1 MSETNGHTNG
11 NGHKPKKG
19 SRKGKPNIPL
29 ETKAEMVAALP
40 EMGSQAAVAEAFGV
54 SRPVVT
60 RAINDPEVLPLVRVK
75 KEEIADKF
83 GQLVDKLLSRYLTI
97 ADTATLEDKG
107 STLLGIAADKHRL
120 YSDEPTSITENRNDA
135 AVRDEALKL
144 LEEYKAA
151 LNGDEA
157 QAKQLLAQ
165 DAPFYAKH
173 IN

>member
-1 MSETNGHTNG
+1 LSET

-19 SRKGKPNIPL
+19 SRRGKGNISP
-29 ETKAEMVAALP
+29 ETKAEMVALLP
-40 EMGSQAAVAEAFGV
+40 ELGTQAAVAEAFGV

-60 RAINDPEVLPLVRVK
+60 RAISDPAVLPLVRVK

-83 GQLVDKLLSRYLTI
+83 GQLVDKLLSRYLLI

-120 YSDEPTSITENRNDA
+120 YSEEPTQITENRGDA
-135 AVRDEALKL
+135 ALRDEALKIL
-144 LEEYKAA
+144 AEYKAA

-157 QAKQLLAQ
+157 QAKALMAE
-165 DAPFYAKH
+165 DVPFYAKH

>member
-19 SRKGKPNIPL
+19 NRKGKAPIKP
-29 ETKAEMVAALP
+29 EKKAEMLAVLP
-40 EMGSQAAVAEAFGV
+40 ELGTQAAVAKEFGV
-54 SRPVVT
+54 SASVVS
-60 RAINDPEVLPLVRVK
+60 RAAADPEIATLAKVK
-75 KEEIADKF
+75 KEQIADKF

>member
-1 MSETNGHTNG
+1 
-11 NGHKPKKG
+11 
-19 SRKGKPNIPL
+19 
-29 ETKAEMVAALP
+29 MVALLP
-40 EMGSQAAVAEAFGV
+40 ELGTQAAVAEAFGV

-60 RAINDPEVLPLVRVK
+60 RAISDPAVLPLVRVK

-83 GQLVDKLLSRYLTI
+83 GQLVDKLLSRYLLI

-120 YSDEPTSITENRNDA
+120 YSEEPTQITENRGDA
-135 AVRDEALKL
+135 ALRDEALKIL
-144 LEEYKAA
+144 AEYKAA

-157 QAKQLLAQ
+157 QAKALMAE
-165 DAPFYAKH
+165 DVPFYAKH